1 VAAYDLIVLGTGPAG
16 QKAAISAAKLGKR
29 VAIVERNDEVGGGC
43 LHYGTIPSKT
53 LREAVA
59 YLSGIAQRDLYG
71 ASYRVKDHITIKD
84 LTFRTQRVIENEA
97 NVVRDQLVRNYVD
110 IITGTGS
117 FVGPGQI
124 SVSTS
129 DGARLLEADRVI
141 IATGSRPGR
150 AAGIDFDDRKV
161 IDSDGL
167 LKLGEIPRNI
177 TFVGAGIIGIEY
189 ATIFRLLGV
198 KVTLIDARPRP
209 LEFLDDEIEDTLYFH
224 MREEGITLRFGETV
238 STVQH
243 TDDGRVLVTLASAK
257 TLTTDSLMFSAG
269 REGASKDL
277 NLEAIGVETDERGRL
292 KVDQTYQTNVPGV
305 YAVGDVIGFPSLAST
320 SMQQGRLAAL
330 YAFGATTPRVSSKL
344 PLGIYT
350 IPEVAMAGPTEQEL
364 THSSVPYEIGLARFR
379 ELSRT
384 QITGGRGGL
393 LKLIFRRDNLKLLA
407 VHILGQSAT
416 ELVHIGQM
424 LIDHE
429 GSVEYFRDAV
439 FNYPTLAEAY
449 KVAALDGLNRL

>member
-1 VAAYDLIVLGTGPAG
+1 MATYDLVVLGTGPAG

-29 VAIVERNDEVGGGC
+29 VAIVERNMDVGGSC
-43 LHYGTIPSKT
+43 LHFGTIPSKT

-59 YLSGIAQRDLYG
+59 YLSGIRQRQLYG
-71 ASYRVKDHITIKD
+71 AAYRVKERITIQD
-84 LTFRTQRVIENEA
+84 LAFRTQRVIENEI
-97 NVVRDQLVRNYVD
+97 NVVRDQLVRNYVE
-110 IITGTGS
+110 I
-117 FVGPGQI
+117 V
-124 SVSTS
+124 
-129 DGARLLEADRVI
+129 
-141 IATGSRPGR
+141 ATGSRPGR
-150 AAGIDFDDRKV
+150 AAGIEFDDQRV

-167 LKLGEIPRNI
+167 LKLAEIPRSI
-177 TFVGAGIIGIEY
+177 TFVGAGIVGVEY

-198 KVTLIDARPRP
+198 RVTLIDARMRP
-209 LEFLDDEIEDTLYFH
+209 LEFLDDEIEDSLYYH
-224 MREEGITLRFGETV
+224 MREEGIILRFGERV
-238 STVQH
+238 SAVQH
-243 TDDGRVLVTLASAK
+243 AEDGRVLVTLASAK

-269 REGASKDL
+269 REGASRHL
-277 NLEAIGVETDERGRL
+277 NLDAIGVDTDERGRI
-292 KVDQTYQTNVPGV
+292 KVDDRYQTSVPGV

-320 SMQQGRLAAL
+320 SMEQGRLAAL
-330 YAFGATTPRVSSKL
+330 HAFGVTAARLSERL

-364 THSSVPYEIGLARFR
+364 TNSSVPYEVGVARFR
-379 ELSRT
+379 ELSRI

-393 LKLIFRRDNLKLLA
+393 LKLIFRRDTLKLLA

-416 ELVHIGQM
+416 ELVHIGQV

-429 GSVEYFRDAV
+429 GSIEYFRDAV